1 LAHFVLFW
9 AWSGADL
16 ATQFATEMQPRL
28 GAWKAMENELVIN
41 DKWELPIRA

>member
-28 GAWKAMENELVIN
+28 DAWKAMENELVTN